1 MEKKNKL
8 KIIPL
13 GGLEEIGKNMTV
25 FEYEDDIILLDA
37 GFGFPDDELL
47 GIDIVIPD
55 ITYLEKNSD
64 KIKGIIIT
72 HGHMD
77 HIGSLPFVLQKVNV
91 PIYGTK
97 LTLGLVKVRLE
108 EFKDSIGE
116 VDLIEIDADTKFELG
131 CFKIDPIRV
140 SHSIPDAVGFA
151 ITTPVGVV
159 IHTGD
164 FKIDY
169 TPIDGDMI
177 DLAKFAKYGS
187 EGVMLLMADSTNVMR
202 KGSSMSEM
210 TVGKTFDEIFMN
222 TDERIVV
229 ASFSSNVHRIQQI
242 VNAAHISGRK
252 VAFSGRSMF
261 TVTDV
266 AMDLG
271 YLKMPEDI
279 LIDVNDIDKYPDNE
293 IVLVTTGSQG
303 EPMSALYR
311 MANSFHKNFELRNG
325 DLVILSSTPIP
336 GNEKPIIEIIN
347 LLHKKGV
354 NVIYQSLADVHVSGH
369 ACEEELKV
377 IHSLV
382 KPKFFMPVHGEY
394 SHLLTHVELAEKLG
408 MSDNN
413 TFLLTNGNV
422 LELNEDEAGI
432 TGNVQSGRVFVD
444 GSGVGDVGNI
454 VIRDRRILSQ
464 DGLMVVV
471 LHLDTANLQVSAM
484 PDIISRGFVYVRES
498 ESLIASARNLVK
510 QEALNSMNAGKTDW
524 NDIKKRVV
532 TKLNE
537 FLYKKTKRRP
547 MILPIVIDK

>member
-1 MEKKNKL
+1 MEKKENL
-8 KIIPL
+8 KVIPL

-25 FEYEDDIILLDA
+25 FEYGDDIIILDS
-37 GFGFPDDELL
+37 GFGFPEDELL

-55 ITYLEKNSD
+55 ITYLEKNSE
-64 KIKGIIIT
+64 KIKGIILT

-77 HIGSLPFVLQKVNV
+77 HIGSLPFVLEKINV

-108 EFKDSIGE
+108 EYKNNFGE
-116 VDLIEIDADTKFELG
+116 VELIEIKPDEIFNLG

-140 SHSIPDAVGFA
+140 SHSIPDSVGFA

-169 TPIDGDMI
+169 TPIDGDML
-177 DLAKFAKYGS
+177 DLAKFARYGS
-187 EGVMLLMADSTNVMR
+187 EGVLLLMADSTNVMR
-202 KGSSMSEM
+202 KGNTMSER
-210 TVGKTFDEIFMN
+210 TVGKTFDEIFIRSE
-222 TDERIVV
+222 ERIVV

-242 VNAAHISGRK
+242 VNAAATSNRK

-266 AMDLG
+266 AMELG
-271 YLKMPEDI
+271 YLKMPEDS
-279 LIDVNDIDKYPDNE
+279 LIDISDIDKYPDNE

-311 MANSFHKNFELRNG
+311 MANSFHKNFELRKN

-336 GNEKPIIEIIN
+336 GNEKPVIEIIN

-382 KPKFFMPVHGEY
+382 KPKYFVPVHGEY
-394 SHLLTHVELAEKLG
+394 SHLQAHVDLAENLG
-408 MSDNN
+408 MSRNSI
-413 TFLLTNGNV
+413 FLLTNGDV
-422 LELNEDEAGI
+422 LELNKYDA
-432 TGNVQSGRVFVD
+432 NKSGRVDSGRIFVD
-444 GSGVGDVGNI
+444 GKGVGDVGSI

-464 DGLMVVV
+464 DGLMVIII
-471 LHLDTANLQVSAM
+471 HLNTANKEVTAS
-484 PDIISRGFVYVRES
+484 PDIISRGFIYVRES
-498 ESLIASARNLVK
+498 ESLMASSKNLIK
-510 QEALNSMNAGKTDW
+510 QEAINCMKSGRTDW
-524 NDIKKRVV
+524 NDIKKHVV
-532 TKLNE
+532 YKLNE
-537 FLYKKTKRRP
+537 YLYKKTRRRP